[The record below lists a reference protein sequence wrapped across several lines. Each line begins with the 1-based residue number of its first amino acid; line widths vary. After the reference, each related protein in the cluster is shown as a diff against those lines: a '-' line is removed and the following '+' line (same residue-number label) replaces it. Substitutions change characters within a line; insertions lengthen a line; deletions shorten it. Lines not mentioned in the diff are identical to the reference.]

1 MHHTNGRVATIRS
14 ISNARC
20 NMCHTKLIPF
30 ALPAGNNGPGKVN
43 KASRM
48 HAPCT
53 ECHGWSRIPHT
64 TLEHPTLKPPP
75 APGHLIPLC
84 CPRLILVDRHH
95 PERDASWRKL
105 PARHMDWAPNFN
117 QTTQQWQPE
126 WVCLRCSNTI
136 TPDQPSMQQAGP
148 APHCPTHG
156 PRSLA
161 VDLRQNER
169 GWVCSTPHILSCEP
183 MQIPNPAIS
192 APDQQHQ
199 RPTQT
204 QPGPWF
210 RQGPPGQHQ
219 AVPHANS
226 WFFVPLLLAGAHR
239 LQADIEQQWQND
251 PRAGHEWQTL
261 VATLRAA
268 PPIPWRDLHNT
279 LATLSSP
286 RQDPTNLP
294 EHKFSYLGF

>member
-1 MHHTNGRVATIRS
+1 MQHVSHQTHPVCSTCRQQWTREGEQSLEDARTMHRVPWMVPDTPHDTR
-14 ISNARC
+14 
-20 NMCHTKLIPF
+20 
-30 ALPAGNNGPGKVN
+30 
-43 KASRM
+43 AS
-48 HAPCT
+48 HIEA
-53 ECHGWSRIPHT
+53 
-64 TLEHPTLKPPP
+64 PP

-84 CPRLILVDRHH
+84 CPRVILVDHHH
-95 PERDASWRKL
+95 PERDASWREL
-105 PARHMDWAPNFN
+105 PARHMDWAPNLN
-117 QTTQQWQPE
+117 QTTQQWQPQ

-161 VDLRQNER
+161 IDLRQNER
-169 GWVCSTPHILSCEP
+169 GWVYSRGYPPHILPCEP
-183 MQIPNPAIS
+183 MQIPNPAIRAS
-192 APDQQHQ
+192 DQQHQ

-219 AVPHANS
+219 AVLHANS
-226 WFFVPLLLAGAHR
+226 WFFVPLLLAGARR

-251 PRAGHEWQTL
+251 RRAGHEWQTL

-268 PPIPWRDLHNT
+268 PPNPVARSPQHT
-279 LATLSSP
+279 SHTPATRS
-286 RQDPTNLP
+286 
-294 EHKFSYLGF
+294 